1 MNEIART
8 QSALLRDHHRQ
19 HRVRSDV
26 ERYAQKRIGAP
37 LVKLTRKAPS
47 GHVKLK
53 QHMAGRQRH
62 IVHLGHVPRRYQ
74 HPPRIGAVFDLVD
87 HLPDLV
93 DAPSVGTGPTA
104 PLIPVHMVQIAQAV
118 TFDRQRLFPPHGI
131 EKGFPLQRQNPVT
144 DTKFVVIAVSV
155 VVPDM
160 DPVIQQVFYIG
171 IALQKPEQ
179 FVNHPFQENF
189 LGGKQRKPS
198 LQVETHLVAEDAART
213 GSGTVAL
220 HNAVLSDL
228 TEQIEILLHGR
239 INIFSTRRCPR
250 SR

>member
-1 MNEIART
+1 M
-8 QSALLRDHHRQ
+8 H
-19 HRVRSDV
+19 
-26 ERYAQKRIGAP
+26 P
-37 LVKLTRKAPS
+37 PS
-47 GHVKLK
+47 GR
-53 QHMAGRQRH
+53 G
-62 IVHLGHVPRRYQ
+62 
-74 HPPRIGAVFDLVD
+74 
-87 HLPDLV
+87 
-93 DAPSVGTGPTA
+93 
-104 PLIPVHMVQIAQAV
+104 QIAQAV
-118 TFDRQRLFPPHGI
+118 TFDRRRLFPPHGI